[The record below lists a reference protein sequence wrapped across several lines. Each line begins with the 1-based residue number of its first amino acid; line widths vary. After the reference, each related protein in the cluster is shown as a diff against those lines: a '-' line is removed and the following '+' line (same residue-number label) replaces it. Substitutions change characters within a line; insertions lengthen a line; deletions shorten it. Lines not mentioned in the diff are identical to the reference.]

1 MKKLFIS
8 LLMAFSLLFTASLA
22 KADDFDAPAKHAIAV
37 EATTGKILYEKDA
50 STPDGVASMTKILTV
65 YMVYKAID
73 EGKLSW
79 NSKVKIS
86 DYAYDLTTNYEASN
100 VPMDAREYTV
110 KELVNA
116 ALIASANSAA
126 IALAEKL
133 GGDEAAKALIEEIA
147 ADIIPIDGLIAFA
160 GSEDGKKIFGAE
172 KAAGIEAHAK
182 KIKAEGARFCDCPAC
197 TAVAAILADKADL
210 YAPTYSLTW
219 TVTDDMTAK
228 RIGSAGSKILSTPNM
243 VALMEDAALEL
254 AKSYLEEGQTTVG
267 AEIHCRHLAPTPV
280 GMKVTATA
288 KLRSIERRKLWF
300 DIEVNDEKGKC
311 GEGSHLRVIVN
322 SKAMSEKAEKKAE

>member
-1 MKKLFIS
+1 MSKI
-8 LLMAFSLLFTASLA
+8 
-22 KADDFDAPAKHAIAV
+22 
-37 EATTGKILYEKDA
+37 EAMIE
-50 STPDGVASMTKILTV
+50 
-65 YMVYKAID
+65 
-73 EGKLSW
+73 
-79 NSKVKIS
+79 KVK
-86 DYAYDLTTNYEASN
+86 
-100 VPMDAREYTV
+100 
-110 KELVNA
+110 
-116 ALIASANSAA
+116 ALINAPSCCAEAKEAANKWLEAVNT
-126 IALAEKL
+126 EKQ
-133 GGDEAAKALIEEIA
+133 DEAAKALIEEIA

-160 GSEDGKKIFGAE
+160 GSEDGKKIFGEE

-322 SKAMSEKAEKKAE
+322 SKAMSEKAEKKEETHGKTHHRSADQRGTPRGRGPLRNRIKRGQFTD